1 VSRVANSA
9 DADAVLSAEIVPL
22 AASVFAAVF
31 AGAGLG
37 RERARYEVDKELHRR
52 FGKPRGADAHYA
64 YKAVVMQIMLL
75 WERALVAARAHSGML
90 ILLPDGARLLDTR
103 DPAVGLRALL

>member
-1 VSRVANSA
+1 MTNSS
-9 DADAVLSAEIVPL
+9 DAAVEALLGAEIVPL

-31 AGAGLG
+31 TGAGLG

-52 FGKPRGADAHYA
+52 FGKPRGGDAHYA
-64 YKAVVMQIMLL
+64 YKAVVMQIMLV

-103 DPAVGLRALL
+103 DLAGGLWALL